1 MEEKLYKDSANVSG
15 TLRPLGDNILGEFRL
30 PGLAL
35 VAPLNRNIHLVAHS
49 LT

>member
-35 VAPLNRNIHLVAHS
+35 STPQ
-49 LT
+49 